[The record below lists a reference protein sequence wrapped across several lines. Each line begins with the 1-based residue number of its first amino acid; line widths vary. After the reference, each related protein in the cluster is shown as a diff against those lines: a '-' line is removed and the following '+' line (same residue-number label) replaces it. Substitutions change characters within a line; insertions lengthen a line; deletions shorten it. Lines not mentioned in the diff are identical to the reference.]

1 MVEDEGRLMMGDDS
15 RIIDQYLIQLCEIIE
30 KLPRKPL
37 NEILAL
43 LREAQQ
49 SKRQVFIFGNG
60 GSAATASHMVCDF
73 VKNTIRPDRTRMKVI
88 GLVDNMPTFSAYA
101 NDEGYDRVFAEPLE
115 SLGEAGD
122 LAIAISGSGNSP
134 NVLRGIETAR
144 RKGLTTIGLT
154 GFQGGKLVDLV
165 DVCLV
170 VPSNSMEQIED
181 FHMVIDHLLTICLR
195 AD

>member
-1 MVEDEGRLMMGDDS
+1 MSDDS
-15 RIIDQYLIQLCEIIE
+15 KVIDQYLFQLCAVID
-30 KLPRKPL
+30 KLPRQPIY
-37 NEILAL
+37 EILRL
-43 LREAQQ
+43 LRDAQAN
-49 SKRQVFIFGNG
+49 KRQVFIFGNG

-73 VKNTIRPDRTRMKVI
+73 IKNTIRGDRTRMKVI

-122 LAIAISGSGNSP
+122 LVIAISGSGNSP
-134 NVLRGIETAR
+134 NVLRGVETAR
-144 RKGLTTIGLT
+144 GKGLTTIGLT
-154 GFQGGKLVDLV
+154 GFAGGKLVDLV
-165 DVCLV
+165 DVCLI
-170 VPSNSMEQIED
+170 VPSNSMEQVED